1 MNWKLEYLPEAEDD
15 FKALDGS
22 QRNLVLKAIKKV
34 QQNPLPAD
42 ENGYGKLLGNQNG
55 KNLAGLLKI
64 KLRAAGIRVVYQ
76 LQRTETAMLVIV
88 IGVRADE
95 EVYEIAQKRAAK
107 HHLLGRTHKRGAWSA
122 FCSLPPFFLFPTPF
136 FSAARPH
143 TIHQPNQRARRRTN
157 MKLPKLPKLPS
168 LKSLH
173 LPSRIT
179 MERLLIVSAAALVVV
194 LAVRGGQQTQ
204 TAMQQTDFTPDVSTQ
219 TIADASPDV
228 EMTATVCWYEDGEG
242 YLVPVTRQIPLQ
254 DGVAKATLSL
264 MVKSSENDLAAARMG
279 LRNVI
284 PEGVTF
290 DLDISGGKARVDLSK
305 EALSCQNAEEELLM
319 VQGTAAALCGF
330 DTVQEVTFLFDGQK
344 RSQLTHGTD
353 VSGVFKADGVNLESV
368 ETTANLT
375 NASRVQLY
383 FPSADGRLMVPV
395 TRTVFSPAD
404 LTTAMLELAKG
415 PEKDSG
421 LEIPLPK
428 DCGLRSVTLKN
439 GVATID
445 FTKEFASLATAEDAS
460 AATSQALRAIVFTA
474 SQFPGVK
481 KVEVLVEGKPFEAQ
495 PSAVTTFVN
504 QADEVMAQYPGLI
517 TVD

>member
-1 MNWKLEYLPEAEDD
+1 
-15 FKALDGS
+15 
-22 QRNLVLKAIKKV
+22 
-34 QQNPLPAD
+34 
-42 ENGYGKLLGNQNG
+42 
-55 KNLAGLLKI
+55 
-64 KLRAAGIRVVYQ
+64 
-76 LQRTETAMLVIV
+76 
-88 IGVRADE
+88 
-95 EVYEIAQKRAAK
+95 
-107 HHLLGRTHKRGAWSA
+107 
-122 FCSLPPFFLFPTPF
+122 
-136 FSAARPH
+136 
-143 TIHQPNQRARRRTN
+143 

-228 EMTATVCWYEDGEG
+228 EVTSTVCWYEDGEG

-290 DLDISGGKARVDLSK
+290 DLDISGGK
-305 EALSCQNAEEELLM
+305 EEELLM

-495 PSAVTTFVN
+495 QSAVTTFVN

>member
-1 MNWKLEYLPEAEDD
+1 
-15 FKALDGS
+15 
-22 QRNLVLKAIKKV
+22 
-34 QQNPLPAD
+34 
-42 ENGYGKLLGNQNG
+42 
-55 KNLAGLLKI
+55 
-64 KLRAAGIRVVYQ
+64 
-76 LQRTETAMLVIV
+76 
-88 IGVRADE
+88 
-95 EVYEIAQKRAAK
+95 
-107 HHLLGRTHKRGAWSA
+107 
-122 FCSLPPFFLFPTPF
+122 
-136 FSAARPH
+136 
-143 TIHQPNQRARRRTN
+143 

-194 LAVRGGQQTQ
+194 LAARGGQQTQ

-290 DLDISGGKARVDLSK
+290 DTCRALLPGVAADECVMIGDSLTADISGGKARVDLSK

>member
-1 MNWKLEYLPEAEDD
+1 M
-15 FKALDGS
+15 
-22 QRNLVLKAIKKV
+22 
-34 QQNPLPAD
+34 
-42 ENGYGKLLGNQNG
+42 
-55 KNLAGLLKI
+55 
-64 KLRAAGIRVVYQ
+64 
-76 LQRTETAMLVIV
+76 
-88 IGVRADE
+88 
-95 EVYEIAQKRAAK
+95 
-107 HHLLGRTHKRGAWSA
+107 
-122 FCSLPPFFLFPTPF
+122 
-136 FSAARPH
+136 
-143 TIHQPNQRARRRTN
+143 
-157 MKLPKLPKLPS
+157 
-168 LKSLH
+168 
-173 LPSRIT
+173 
-179 MERLLIVSAAALVVV
+179 
-194 LAVRGGQQTQ
+194 
-204 TAMQQTDFTPDVSTQ
+204 
-219 TIADASPDV
+219 
-228 EMTATVCWYEDGEG
+228 
-242 YLVPVTRQIPLQ
+242 
-254 DGVAKATLSL
+254 
-264 MVKSSENDLAAARMG
+264 
-279 LRNVI
+279 
-284 PEGVTF
+284 TF

-353 VSGVFKADGVNLESV
+353 VSGVFKADSVNLEIV

>member
-1 MNWKLEYLPEAEDD
+1 
-15 FKALDGS
+15 
-22 QRNLVLKAIKKV
+22 
-34 QQNPLPAD
+34 
-42 ENGYGKLLGNQNG
+42 
-55 KNLAGLLKI
+55 
-64 KLRAAGIRVVYQ
+64 
-76 LQRTETAMLVIV
+76 
-88 IGVRADE
+88 
-95 EVYEIAQKRAAK
+95 
-107 HHLLGRTHKRGAWSA
+107 
-122 FCSLPPFFLFPTPF
+122 
-136 FSAARPH
+136 
-143 TIHQPNQRARRRTN
+143 

-168 LKSLH
+168 IKSLH

-428 DCGLRSVTLKN
+428 DCGL
-439 GVATID
+439 ATID